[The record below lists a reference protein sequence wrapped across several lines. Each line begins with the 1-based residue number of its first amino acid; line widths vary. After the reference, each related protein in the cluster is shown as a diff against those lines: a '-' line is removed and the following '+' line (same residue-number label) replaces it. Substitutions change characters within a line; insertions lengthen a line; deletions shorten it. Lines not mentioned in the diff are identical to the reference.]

1 MNLTDLQLDA
11 LREMSNIG
19 SGNAATALASM
30 LGQSVDLHVPTALAL
45 ELADAVDAVGN
56 PEDTVSAVIIG
67 VFGDLDATVLLLFDP
82 ESANTLCSLL
92 GVEGDPEMAL
102 SALGEIGNILGS
114 SYVQAMGTM
123 TSLHMEPHPPVA
135 MSDMLGA
142 IVASVLA
149 VDGGRH
155 RPGAPARLED
165 DGRRHGLQVR
175 LPVRPERRR
184 RGAPPRPP
192 RTRRGCVRDVSPSLH
207 RTTEA

>member
-1 MNLTDLQLDA
+1 MNLNDLQLDA

-56 PEDTVSAVIIG
+56 GEDTVSAVIIG
-67 VFGDLDATVLLLFDP
+67 VFGDLDATVLLLFEP
-82 ESANTLCSLL
+82 ESASTLCSLL
-92 GVEGDPEMAL
+92 GVEGDPEMEL

-123 TSLHMEPHPPVA
+123 TNLRMEPHPPVA

-149 VDGGRH
+149 FTAADTDLALLLDSRMTVDGTACKFGFLFV
-155 RPGAPARLED
+155 PGGAGVALLLDRL
-165 DGRRHGLQVR
+165 GL
-175 LPVRPERRR
+175 
-184 RGAPPRPP
+184 G
-192 RTRRGCVRDVSPSLH
+192 
-207 RTTEA
+207 EAA

>member
-1 MNLTDLQLDA
+1 MTLNDLQLDA

-30 LGQSVDLHVPTALAL
+30 LGQSVDLHVPTALVL
-45 ELADAVDAVGN
+45 ELADAVDAVGHG
-56 PEDTVSAVIIG
+56 EDTVSAVMIG
-67 VFGDLDATVLLLFDP
+67 VFGDLDATVLLLFEP

-92 GVEGDPEMAL
+92 GVEGDPEMEL

-123 TSLHMEPHPPVA
+123 TTLHMEPHPPIA

-149 VDGGRH
+149 VTAADTDLALLLDSRMTVDGTACKFGFLFV
-155 RPGAPARLED
+155 PGGAGVALLLDRL
-165 DGRRHGLQVR
+165 GL
-175 LPVRPERRR
+175 
-184 RGAPPRPP
+184 G
-192 RTRRGCVRDVSPSLH
+192 
-207 RTTEA
+207 EAA

>member
-1 MNLTDLQLDA
+1 MNLNDLQLDA

-30 LGQSVDLHVPTALAL
+30 LGQSVDLHVPTALVL

-82 ESANTLCSLL
+82 ESANALCALL
-92 GVEGDPEMAL
+92 GVEGAPEMAL

-114 SYVQAMGTM
+114 SYIQAMGTM
-123 TSLHMEPHPPVA
+123 TNLHTEPHPPIA
-135 MSDMLGA
+135 MADMLGA

-149 VDGGRH
+149 VAAADTDLALLLDSQMTVDGTACKFGFLYV
-155 RPGAPARLED
+155 PSGAGVALLLDRL
-165 DGRRHGLQVR
+165 GL
-175 LPVRPERRR
+175 
-184 RGAPPRPP
+184 G
-192 RTRRGCVRDVSPSLH
+192 
-207 RTTEA
+207 EAA

>member
-45 ELADAVDAVGN
+45 ELADAVDAVGSA
-56 PEDTVSAVIIG
+56 EDTVSAVIIG
-67 VFGDLDATVLLLFDP
+67 VFGDLDATVLLLFEP
-82 ESANTLCSLL
+82 ESADTLCGLL
-92 GVEGDPEMAL
+92 GVQGDPEMEL

-135 MSDMLGA
+135 MADMLGA

-149 VDGGRH
+149 VTAADTDLALLLDSRMTVDGTACKFGFLFV
-155 RPGAPARLED
+155 PSGAGVALLLDRL
-165 DGRRHGLQVR
+165 GL
-175 LPVRPERRR
+175 
-184 RGAPPRPP
+184 G
-192 RTRRGCVRDVSPSLH
+192 
-207 RTTEA
+207 EAA

>member
-56 PEDTVSAVIIG
+56 AEDTVSAVIIG
-67 VFGDLDATVLLLFDP
+67 VFGDLDATVLLLFEP
-82 ESANTLCSLL
+82 ESANTLCALL
-92 GVEGDPEMAL
+92 GVEGDPEMEL

-123 TSLHMEPHPPVA
+123 TNLHMEPHPPIA

-149 VDGGRH
+149 VTAADTDLALLLDSRMTVDGTACKFGFLYV
-155 RPGAPARLED
+155 PSGAGVALLLDRL
-165 DGRRHGLQVR
+165 GL
-175 LPVRPERRR
+175 
-184 RGAPPRPP
+184 G
-192 RTRRGCVRDVSPSLH
+192 
-207 RTTEA
+207 EAA

>member
-30 LGQSVDLHVPTALAL
+30 LGQSVDLRVPTALAL

-114 SYVQAMGTM
+114 SYVQAMGTT
-123 TSLHMEPHPPVA
+123 TSLHMAPHPPVA

-149 VDGGRH
+149 VTAADTDLALLLDSKMTVDGTACKFGFLYV
-155 RPGAPARLED
+155 PSGAGVALLLDRL
-165 DGRRHGLQVR
+165 GL
-175 LPVRPERRR
+175 
-184 RGAPPRPP
+184 G
-192 RTRRGCVRDVSPSLH
+192 
-207 RTTEA
+207 EAA